1 MTRDCLF
8 YRPTMRLR
16 FSCLLCVSLIFVV
29 DQQQAAGQ
37 SGEEP
42 SEKNEQA
49 NPVESALS
57 AVRNFPLPT
66 LGGKQFWTD
75 FAWNDGWRLQ
85 QNAITE
91 HWRLLSPKNVR
102 YAWGNRLECE
112 SAMERHVTPPERQ
125 PDARIIV
132 MLHGLMRTSG
142 SMSQVG
148 KALEDAGIERPVCF
162 EYASTRRGVAAH
174 AAALRH
180 WLETLPGEPRID
192 FVAHSMGNIVIRHLI
207 MDLQRDGDP
216 RGLLARS
223 GKFVMLGPPNH
234 GANIARQLG
243 KLGLFETV
251 TGQGGME
258 LGPAWEAFEHRLA
271 IPPFPFMIVAG
282 DVQKSWLKNPL
293 VEGPSD
299 LIVRTEETKLDG
311 ADAFHVLPVMHSL
324 MMNDSTVQQLV
335 VDFLSS

>member
-1 MTRDCLF
+1 M
-8 YRPTMRLR
+8 
-16 FSCLLCVSLIFVV
+16 SLIFVV
-29 DQQQAAGQ
+29 DQQQVAGQ

-42 SEKNEQA
+42 GKKNEQA
-49 NPVESALS
+49 NPVEGALS
-57 AVRNFPLPT
+57 AIRNFPLPT
-66 LGGKQFWTD
+66 MGGKQFWTD

-91 HWRLLSPKNVR
+91 HWRLISPKNVR

-112 SAMERHVTPPERQ
+112 SAMERHVAQQTRQ
-125 PDARIIV
+125 PDSRIIV
-132 MLHGLMRTSG
+132 MLHGLMRTSA

-148 KALEDAGIERPVCF
+148 KALEDAGIVRPVCF

-223 GKFVMLGPPNH
+223 SKFAMLGPPNH

-243 KLGLFETV
+243 KLGLFEIV

-282 DVQKSWLKNPL
+282 DLQKSWLKNPL

-299 LIVRTEETKLDG
+299 LVVRTEEANLEG
-311 ADAFHVLPVMHSL
+311 AAAFHVLPVMHSL